1 MKKAKPRGA
10 QAARLRQRKFALLR
24 RYRIAEA
31 MVAELLPG
39 SLSQSRRRCGKPT
52 CHCATGAAHPS
63 WYLAF
68 MVAGTQR
75 VVHVPA
81 AWAADVQR
89 RVAAGRAF
97 KQAIAEVLAANA
109 QLLVLE
115 RRQTKR

>member
-24 RYRIAEA
+24 RYQIAEA
-31 MVAELLPG
+31 MVADLLPG

-52 CHCATGAAHPS
+52 CHCATGVGHPS

-68 MVAGTQR
+68 MVEGTQR
-75 VVHVPA
+75 VVHIPA

-89 RVAAGRAF
+89 RVVAGREF
-97 KQAIAEVLAANA
+97 KQAMAEVLAANA

-115 RRQTKR
+115 QREPQR